1 MSGRSGRARSTVAAR
16 GALHLSVR
24 PVMMGPVMT
33 RWTQQAVERAAPD
46 ASSLTAARRLAAPGP
61 WSDTGA
67 TDTLLY
73 GRCQGSGRTPYQVSI
88 DLTGP
93 AYRCSCPSR
102 KFPCKHALAL
112 LLLWVRGDGA
122 GVDDQADGARD
133 GAGALAAEWAAQRAG
148 RAATQA
154 VAAARAPVDPEA
166 RAKRQAERARLMDAG
181 IEDFALWLTDLVRG
195 GTAAARRQPF
205 TWWDAAG
212 GRLVDAQLPGLAQH
226 VRDTGAA
233 LAARADWADVLVSEL
248 GRWWTVVQAWRRRAD
263 LDPATFADLRATVG
277 WGTQSEEVRGV
288 DEVVDAWQVMGAHR
302 TDDGRLLQQRTWL
315 RGMTTGEHLVV
326 LDFTAGD
333 RPLPAARLV
342 SSVLDGPVSRYPGSA
357 PRRALLADDLVVTG
371 TGAPLPPG
379 IGVEAGLDLLAEAW
393 GHNPWL
399 SRVPVTLGPVAL
411 SADQRLVRDTDGAS
425 VPLLLTDDVWSLL
438 ALTGGREVTVFGELE
453 AAGFRPLT
461 LDLDEAGECR

>member
-1 MSGRSGRARSTVAAR
+1 
-16 GALHLSVR
+16 
-24 PVMMGPVMT
+24 MT

-46 ASSLTAARRLAAPGP
+46 ASSLAAARRLATPGP
-61 WSDTGA
+61 WSGTGA
-67 TDTLLY
+67 TETLLW

-88 DLTGP
+88 DLSGP

-112 LLLWVRGDGA
+112 LLLWVRGPDAVGDS
-122 GVDDQADGARD
+122 GTADGAVAD
-133 GAGALAAEWAAQRAG
+133 WAAQRAG
-148 RAATQA
+148 RAATAA
-154 VAAARAPVDPEA
+154 VRDAAPAPDLEA
-166 RAKRQAERARLMDAG
+166 RARRQAERARLMDAG

-195 GTAAARRQPF
+195 GTAAARRQPWS
-205 TWWDAAG
+205 WWDAAG
-212 GRLVDAQLPGLAQH
+212 ARLVDAQLPGLAQQ
-226 VRDTGAA
+226 VRDTGASI
-233 LAARADWADVLVSEL
+233 AARPDWAEVMLVEL
-248 GRWWTVVQAWRRRAD
+248 GRWWTVVQAWRRRAG

-277 WGTQSEEVRGV
+277 WGTMTDEVRGV

-315 RGMTTGEHLVV
+315 RGMSTGEHLVV

-342 SSVLDGPVSRYPGSA
+342 SSVLDGPVSRYPGSS
-357 PRRALLADDLVVTG
+357 PRRALLPDDLVVTG
-371 TGAPLPPG
+371 TDAPLPPG
-379 IGVEAGLDLLAEAW
+379 VGVEAGLDVLAEAW
-393 GHNPWL
+393 ARNPWL
-399 SRVPVTLGPVAL
+399 SRVPVTLSGVAM
-411 SADQRLVRDTDGAS
+411 SAEERLVRDRDGAS
-425 VPLLLTDDVWSLL
+425 VPLLLTDDVFTLL